1 MNKNISAH
9 SSIRGNNYMKFDLAT
24 NTLIITNKN
33 IRVHSC
39 ISGNNMDFHL
49 EFTPK
54 SFDVKINHQHNI
66 LLIGSCFTEQ
76 IGTKL
81 ASHKFTVLDNPNG
94 ILFNPVSITRSVS
107 SYIEN
112 KQYSET
118 DLFYQNECWN
128 SWEHHSRFSHPD
140 KEKCLAAINGSQANA
155 HAFLKKAGWL
165 LITLGSAFVYE
176 IPAPSG
182 DARPDDQ
189 VGRGLEVRSVVA
201 NCHKVPT
208 DKFVKR
214 LLTAEEVYADLQT
227 MLEKVVAF
235 NPAVKIIFT
244 ISPVRHLRDGFVE
257 NNRSKA
263 TLIQAVHHL
272 VEKNNACFY
281 FPAYELIID
290 DLRDYRFYAE
300 DMVHPNYAATNYVW
314 EKFIATC
321 IDEPSQPLMKEIAV
335 IVAAKNHK
343 PFNPT
348 SEQHKKFLQTN
359 LEKVKKLQEQ
369 YPYINFEEEVDYF
382 KS

>member
-1 MNKNISAH
+1 
-9 SSIRGNNYMKFDLAT
+9 
-24 NTLIITNKN
+24 
-33 IRVHSC
+33 
-39 ISGNNMDFHL
+39 MDFRI

-54 SFDVKINHQHNI
+54 PFDIKINHQQN
-66 LLIGSCFTEQ
+66 LMLIGSCFTEQ

-81 ASHKFTVLDNPNG
+81 ANHKFSVLDNPNG
-94 ILFNPVSITRSVS
+94 ILFNPVSICRSIS
-107 SYIEN
+107 SYIHN
-112 KQYSET
+112 KQYQEA

-140 KEKCLAAINGSQANA
+140 KQACLAGINDSQSKAN
-155 HAFLKKAGWL
+155 AFLKHADWL

-176 IPAPSG
+176 
-182 DARPDDQ
+182 
-189 VGRGLEVRSVVA
+189 LENKEVVA

-208 DKFVKR
+208 DKFSKR
-214 LLTAEEVYADLQT
+214 LLSADEIFSDLQQ
-227 MLEKVVAF
+227 MIEKAVAF
-235 NPAVKIIFT
+235 NPQLKIIFT

-263 TLIQAVHHL
+263 TLIQAVHQL
-272 VEKNNACFY
+272 VEKNDHCFY
-281 FPAYELIID
+281 FPAYELVID
-290 DLRDYRFYAE
+290 DLRDYRFFAE

-321 IDEPSQPLMKEIAV
+321 IDEPSQQLMKEIAV
-335 IVAAKNHK
+335 IAAAKNHK

-359 LEKVKKLQEQ
+359 LEKVRKLQKQ
-369 YPYINFEEEVDYF
+369 FTYLNLEEEENFF